1 MFARNISKRDRE
13 KETKPYKIKWL
24 YQCFGV
30 SKQAYYKR
38 IKISNQKELQ
48 TTMIKEMIK
57 PIRNLMP
64 KCGGNKLYLNIKYDF
79 KKQDIKMGR
88 DNFFKL
94 LRENHLLVKK
104 TKRYHITTDSKHF
117 FYKSPNLVK
126 DLDISH
132 SEQVFVNDITYI
144 KLQSEHAYLAL
155 TTDAYSKKIMGWNV
169 DTNMKVE
176 LVKGALQMAL
186 KNRTYNHE
194 TTIYHSDRGI
204 QYCCPDFSEFAQ
216 KKGMI
221 LSTTQKSD
229 PYENA
234 VAERINGILKY
245 EFGLNKVIPDLP
257 TAKKMIKQAV
267 DIYNNERIH
276 YSLEMKTPEFAHKN
290 QVHKY
295 KSYKKNYNEKNNI
308 HLNHQV
314 KTEPSSAGEQLV
326 RDTLDERQKCK
337 INGLSIA

>member
-1 MFARNISKRDRE
+1 
-13 KETKPYKIKWL
+13 
-24 YQCFGV
+24 
-30 SKQAYYKR
+30 
-38 IKISNQKELQ
+38 
-48 TTMIKEMIK
+48 
-57 PIRNLMP
+57 
-64 KCGGNKLYLNIKYDF
+64 
-79 KKQDIKMGR
+79 
-88 DNFFKL
+88 
-94 LRENHLLVKK
+94 
-104 TKRYHITTDSKHF
+104 
-117 FYKSPNLVK
+117 
-126 DLDISH
+126 
-132 SEQVFVNDITYI
+132 
-144 KLQSEHAYLAL
+144 
-155 TTDAYSKKIMGWNV
+155 
-169 DTNMKVE
+169 
-176 LVKGALQMAL
+176 
-186 KNRTYNHE
+186 
-194 TTIYHSDRGI
+194 
-204 QYCCPDFSEFAQ
+204 
-216 KKGMI
+216 MI

-314 KTEPSSAGEQLV
+314 KTKSSSAGEQLV